1 MQAADTGA
9 QAQAGWLGLG
19 PAVSTDGSY
28 DGGGIYTAFEDG
40 QSHPAS
46 APSVPIV
53 KEARKRGAQADQ
65 EDPNPNPNPNPNP
78 HPHPK
83 P

>member
-1 MQAADTGA
+1 MRRSDIFEGFDEPTGVQAADKGVQAADKGA

-40 QSHPAS
+40 QPEPAS

-53 KEARKRGAQADQ
+53 KEAR
-65 EDPNPNPNPNPNP
+65 N
-78 HPHPK
+78 
-83 P
+83 